1 MIFDIVKK
9 YEMVGKVEW
18 ISFSSD
24 LLRMVAQYDQTDML
38 GFLAGSKSDVSDIQS
53 NMKAM
58 KEDGCNV
65 FLDVHYAAQMSYLD
79 FCKENDIPLELW
91 GINSIDV
98 MNTLDGYITGVTTDT
113 IRN

>member
-1 MIFDIVKK
+1 
-9 YEMVGKVEW
+9 
-18 ISFSSD
+18 
-24 LLRMVAQYDQTDML
+24 
-38 GFLAGSKSDVSDIQS
+38 
-53 NMKAM
+53 
-58 KEDGCNV
+58 
-65 FLDVHYAAQMSYLD
+65 MSYLG